1 MDYLRPRFL
10 SRFGLPILI
19 SCALTIVLGGKVLAA
34 PLAPEVVGS
43 YLSRSG
49 GHVLVVAA
57 GNWERTHLAALA
69 VEQAIIDSGRAETI
83 ESGASLGDI
92 QGLSDTEILDRLS
105 RKRLDEIVVV
115 RMFPEAPN
123 IANVRFYDPNGLV
136 LSEFQYG
143 PELAVL
149 PRVQTPAPPV
159 SGLEDL
165 SAELSRAQ
173 SASEYDEEPLAMQRS
188 RLFFSKAH
196 LDVRDVR
203 MISWAQRR
211 GRWRSS
217 SKLVMVATQGNAED
231 LVPWDLFYE
240 LVNRPD
246 LLLLYH
252 QRQLTNYKL
261 LLIGGFF
268 AAAAVPLLI
277 TAGATSTQSDKQI
290 PYSLAGVGS
299 GLMLSGIIQMLIG
312 GFRSPHPVDRAA
324 LEQLA
329 QVHNSQL
336 PQPAPSPIE
345 QTEAVAPGAY

>member
-1 MDYLRPRFL
+1 MHHLRLGL
-10 SRFGLPILI
+10 SILV
-19 SCALTIVLGGKVLAA
+19 SCALTLCLSGKVLAA
-34 PLAPEVVGS
+34 PLAPDVVGS

-92 QGLSDTEILDRLS
+92 QHLSDSEILGRLS
-105 RKRLDEIVVV
+105 GKRLDEIVVV
-115 RMFPEAPN
+115 RMFPESPN
-123 IANVRFYDPNGLV
+123 IANVRFYDSNGLV

-143 PELAVL
+143 PGLDVL
-149 PRVQTPAPPV
+149 PRVQAPSLPVTGYANLSVTP
-159 SGLEDL
+159 
-165 SAELSRAQ
+165 

-203 MISWAQRR
+203 MISWVQRR
-211 GRWRSS
+211 GRWRRS

-246 LLLLYH
+246 LLLQYH
-252 QRQLTNYKL
+252 ERQITNYKL
-261 LLIGGFF
+261 LVIGGFF
-268 AAAAVPLLI
+268 AAAAVPLLV
-277 TAGATSTQSDKQI
+277 TAGATSTQSDTRI

-312 GFRSPHPVDRAA
+312 GFRSPHPVDREA
-324 LEQLA
+324 LEQLT
-329 QVHNSQL
+329 QLHNSQL
-336 PQPAPSPIE
+336 PQPAPRPTE
-345 QTEAVAPGAY
+345 QTETAVPGAY